1 MKYIVFPIEKLSE
14 VSQEI
19 LEGLHLVPRLSED
32 GNSVIMKLD
41 NYEKLFPS
49 SQSGE
54 EEIVYPYP
62 VYDDN
67 TLPGLPEAPEVIVT
81 SVAAHLNGA
90 ENYQLQAN
98 NDETADG
105 YSDGLILKYKDSS
118 LGWQEYLWDGTSWLD
133 FGGYCEVNYSD
144 IKYNTG
150 TYYKSNGTSTSSI
163 YVYSTYF
170 VHVGTS
176 DYVYCRTYT
185 ASADD
190 PRIVYF
196 DKDYNFISAFLPG
209 KAGLDSRVIKPSDR
223 PEGTVYFSINNSEKY
238 NQLSLKIFSPNAKI
252 DLSEKILDLSER
264 VNEAYRQIGHKEV
277 ASWKT
282 NDLSPRASYNV
293 GNREIANEEGIYL
306 VHVHQDTSGK
316 NRVRIVGELQKN
328 NLFKFTDG
336 SYAPTVVITD
346 SDYDATNID
355 LYADP
360 THTNLAYAAGN
371 FDATDWWLKNNKIEQ
386 PLYNISGAK
395 VYVRK
400 PWESKDLG
408 YDIVIGWKKTIWMLG
423 GEFDQN
429 GNTLFGFF
437 NNPTYYNGFLTKEV
451 SPTGYCLDLP
461 TYYKNA
467 LRCIYIKDTGGSTS
481 IGQGS
486 FFDVRRTNRAY
497 PRTGVS
503 QLSTMTQARARNI
516 GDVQSSMPVCEGMGF
531 HKLSHIYSRYI
542 KYLRYDLHQDSL
554 WGPGISSNISPNS
567 TTWDKYSGGS
577 GIKFSI
583 NGGNPAW
590 NTFAAGPNITWTSG
604 STSTTNWNTW
614 INQEYP
620 KGRTLE
626 AQMALSWAVEKGI
639 EPETK
644 FTWDEE
650 EYVYTNIPH
659 LHTLL
664 EGPDMNARLFKWTDF
679 SGEPYEK
686 GTANKVVVTGQM
698 KLQWPVCDGM
708 VLWGDVFDYGYAG
721 LEVVVDVVTPTSNGT
736 HRYTN
741 PFIAYLCTSQ
751 ENLMYLNSS
760 YTSGGGFG
768 FEGTYEKIGE
778 GIRNGEGYSKNLFP
792 YSIVPVAKGGGT
804 LYIGSCAYSTN
815 YDNYGDTVFSV
826 AGRKVRAAMRGRGHA
841 HWSHASARNWLGNH
855 SQSPSNRFY
864 AASLQVALA

>member
-14 VSQEI
+14 VSQEV
-19 LEGLHLVPRLSED
+19 LERLHLVPRLSED
-32 GNSVIMKLD
+32 GDKVIMKLD

-49 SQSGE
+49 SPSEDE
-54 EEIVYPYP
+54 ELVYPYP

-67 TLPGLPEAPEVIVT
+67 TLPGLQDAEEVTVT
-81 SVAAHLNGA
+81 GA
-90 ENYQLQAN
+90 MTRLSGIETYRFQAD
-98 NDETADG
+98 NDESADG
-105 YSDGLILKYKDSS
+105 YSDGLILKYKDST
-118 LGWQEYLWDGTSWLD
+118 LGWQEYLWDGTKWLN
-133 FGGYCEVNYSD
+133 FSEYCEVSYSD

-150 TYYKSNGTSTSSI
+150 TFYTSAGNNAASADLH
-163 YVYSTYF
+163 STYF
-170 VHVGTS
+170 VHVGTN
-176 DYVYCRTYT
+176 DYIYCRTYT
-185 ASADD
+185 SASD

-196 DKDYNFISAFLPG
+196 DKDYNFISAFTSG
-209 KAGLDSRVIKPSDR
+209 KAGLDSRIIKPSDR
-223 PEGTVYFSINNSEKY
+223 PEGTKYFSINNNEKY
-238 NQLSLKIFSPNAKI
+238 NNLLLRLFSPNAKI

-264 VNEAYRQIGHKEV
+264 VNEAYKQIGHKEV

-371 FDATDWWLKNNKIEQ
+371 FDATDWWLKNNKAEQ

-408 YDIVIGWKKTIWMLG
+408 YDIVIGWRKTIWMLG

-437 NNPTYYNGFLTKEV
+437 SNPTYYNGFLTKEV

-577 GIKFSI
+577 GIKFSM
-583 NGGNPAW
+583 NGGNPAFH
-590 NTFAAGPNITWTSG
+590 TFAAGPNITWSSG
-604 STSTTNWNTW
+604 STTTTNWNTW

-686 GTANKVVVTGQM
+686 GSANKVVVTGQM

-721 LEVVVDVVTPTSNGT
+721 LEVVVDVVTPTSSGT

-751 ENLMYLNSS
+751 ENLIYLNSS

-804 LYIGSCAYSTN
+804 LYTGSCAYSTN

-826 AGRKVRAAMRGRGHA
+826 AGRKVRAAMRGRGTA
-841 HWSHASARNWLGNH
+841 AWSYDSARYWHGND
-855 SQSPSNRFY
+855 SQSASNRY
-864 AASLQVALA
+864 CAASLQVALA

>member
-67 TLPGLPEAPEVIVT
+67 TLPGLPEASEVIVT
-81 SVAAHLNGA
+81 SVVAHLSGV

-133 FGGYCEVNYSD
+133 FGGYCEVNYSEV
-144 IKYNTG
+144 KYNTG
-150 TYYKSNGTSTSSI
+150 TFYTSSGTSAASADLH
-163 YVYSTYF
+163 STYF
-170 VHVGTS
+170 IYTDPN
-176 DYVYCRTYT
+176 DYIYCRTYT
-185 ASADD
+185 SAPD

-196 DKDYNFISAFLPG
+196 DKDYNFISGFSTG
-209 KAGLDSRVIKPSDR
+209 TAGLDSRVIKPSDR
-223 PEGTVYFSINNSEKY
+223 PEGARYFSINNNEKY

-264 VNEAYRQIGHKEV
+264 VNEAYKQIGHKEV

-346 SDYDATNID
+346 SDYDATNIN

-371 FDATDWWLKNNKIEQ
+371 FDATDWWLKNNKAEQ

-423 GEFDQN
+423 GEFDSS

-437 NNPTYYNGFLTKEV
+437 SNPTYYNGFLTKEV

-461 TYYKNA
+461 TYYKNT
-467 LRCIYIKDTGGSTS
+467 LRCIYIKDTGGSMSAGQNS
-481 IGQGS
+481 I
-486 FFDVRRTNRAY
+486 FDIQRTNRAY
-497 PRTGVS
+497 PKTDVS
-503 QLSTMTQARARNI
+503 QLSTMTSARARNI
-516 GDVQSSMPVCEGMGF
+516 GDTQSSMPVCEGMGF

-554 WGPGISSNISPNS
+554 WGPGISSNITPNS
-567 TTWDKYSGGS
+567 TTWDKCLGGS
-577 GIKFSI
+577 GIRFTI
-583 NGGNPAW
+583 NNGDLLHH
-590 NTFAAGPNITWTSG
+590 TFADNPNFSGVSG
-604 STSTTNWNTW
+604 STSGYNWNYW
-614 INQEYP
+614 INLEHP
-620 KGRTLE
+620 KSRTLE
-626 AQMALSWAVEKGI
+626 AQMALSWAVEKEI

-650 EYVYTNIPH
+650 EYIYTNIPN

-686 GTANKVVVTGQM
+686 GTTNKVVVTGQM

-721 LEVVVDVVTPTSNGT
+721 LEVVVDVVTPTSSGI

-751 ENLMYLNSS
+751 EKLMYLNSS

-768 FEGTYEKIGE
+768 FEGIYEKIGE
-778 GIRNGEGYSKNLFP
+778 GIRDGEAYSKNLFP
-792 YSIVPVAKGGGT
+792 YSIVPVTKGGT
-804 LYIGSCAYSTN
+804 LYTGSCAYSIN

-826 AGRKVRAAMRGRGHA
+826 AGRKIRASMRGRGA
-841 HWSHASARNWLGNH
+841 STWKTSSARYWFSPN
-855 SQSPSNRFY
+855 SQSLSYRAY
-864 AASLQVALA
+864 SASLQVALV

>member
-67 TLPGLPEAPEVIVT
+67 TLPGLPEASEVIVT
-81 SVAAHLNGA
+81 SVVAHLSGV

-133 FGGYCEVNYSD
+133 FGGYCEVNYSEV
-144 IKYNTG
+144 KYNTG
-150 TYYKSNGTSTSSI
+150 TFYTSSGTSAASADLH
-163 YVYSTYF
+163 STYF
-170 VHVGTS
+170 IYTDPN
-176 DYVYCRTYT
+176 DYIYCRTYT
-185 ASADD
+185 SAPD

-196 DKDYNFISAFLPG
+196 DKDYNFISGFSTRT
-209 KAGLDSRVIKPSDR
+209 AGLDSRVIKPSDR
-223 PEGTVYFSINNSEKY
+223 PEGARYFSINNNEKY

-264 VNEAYRQIGHKEV
+264 VNEAYKQIGHKEV

-371 FDATDWWLKNNKIEQ
+371 FDATDWWLKNNKAEQ

-408 YDIVIGWKKTIWMLG
+408 YDIVIGWRKTIWMLG

-437 NNPTYYNGFLTKEV
+437 SNPTYYNGFLTKEV

-577 GIKFSI
+577 GIKFSM
-583 NGGNPAW
+583 NGGNPAFH
-590 NTFAAGPNITWTSG
+590 TFAADPNITWSSG
-604 STSTTNWNTW
+604 STITTNWNIW

-686 GTANKVVVTGQM
+686 GSANKVVVTGQM

-721 LEVVVDVVTPTSNGT
+721 LEVVVDVVTPTSSGT

-751 ENLMYLNSS
+751 ENLIYLNSS

-778 GIRNGEGYSKNLFP
+778 GIRNGEEYSKNLFP
-792 YSIVPVAKGGGT
+792 YSIVPIAKGGGT
-804 LYIGSCAYSTN
+804 LYTGSCAYSTN

-826 AGRKVRAAMRGRGHA
+826 AGRKVRAAMRGRGRA
-841 HWSHASARNWLGNH
+841 LWSPASARLWYGYN
-855 SQSPSNRFY
+855 SQSYSYRY
-864 AASLQVALA
+864 CAASLQVALA